1 MLAPDN
7 KFAMIPNDSSLA
19 RFLHN
24 HGFVMA
30 GGNQARNGA
39 IAQVVVGIGLILLAC
54 TFGIV
59 GILNHSGI
67 KHAFIGPFIGGAINL
82 GIGVAMLRK
91 FGVTGQDSA
100 QLTPQA
106 RSVLRQLIVQLM
118 GGRTPVMMGWN
129 GNPQMQKFY
138 GHQYSVMSSWRTGTS
153 PQIPVALLGL
163 LEQICVQ
170 YNRLDALSQAHRNET
185 SELGKLSP
193 RLKLAADEGMAE
205 ALHHAAMINQFPE
218 GSAPSR
224 MRVEAIIRSLQET
237 ADRSEALSLRQPS
250 ITDRLSYR
258 SAVEDV
264 LDELRNTQSA
274 HEELQREVDRSQN

>member
-1 MLAPDN
+1 
-7 KFAMIPNDSSLA
+7 MIPNDSSLA

-39 IAQVVVGIGLILLAC
+39 IVQVIVGVGLVILAC
-54 TFGIV
+54 TLGIL
-59 GILNHSGI
+59 GILNHSGL

-82 GIGVAMLRK
+82 GIGVTMLRK
-91 FGVTGQDSA
+91 FGATGQDST
-100 QLTPQA
+100 QLSPQA
-106 RSVLRQLIVQLM
+106 RSVLRQLIALLM

-138 GHQYSVMSSWRTGTS
+138 GNQYPGMNTWRTRAT
-153 PQIPVALLGL
+153 PRVPVAVLTL
-163 LEQICVQ
+163 LEQVCVQ

-218 GSAPSR
+218 ASSPSR
-224 MRVEAIIRSLQET
+224 TRIEAIIRSLQET
-237 ADRSEALSLRQPS
+237 ADRSEALSLREPS
-250 ITDRLSYR
+250 ISDRLSYR

-274 HEELQREVDRSQN
+274 HEELQRELDRPQN